1 MKEMNSAYKVSD
13 DFNIFVISDGTGKTA
28 TSMVQ
33 AALLQFDLPRV
44 NIVRFAR
51 IRSREEIYNILDMV
65 QPKKDIIA
73 YTVVNEELAQA
84 LRVESLNRGILAL
97 DLLGPVVEALKKVS
111 SRQPRGVPGLLRRQ
125 EEGLSPKIE
134 ALEHAWKESS
144 GFSVSNLEEADVV
157 ILGVWYPRREEGIL
171 MLAERGIRAAFLIL
185 DPALPLFPN
194 LEETVAYS
202 VDKPVIGLQMDVDY
216 LTRVREERVRALG
229 LDRLLYKAEKEVV
242 KEELDFAQRVYDKLG
257 CQVIDVTGLSSRDLV
272 NAIMSQI
279 KKKREEMR

>member
-97 DLLGPVVEALKKVS
+97 DLLGPVVEALKKSVLASPGECLVS
-111 SRQPRGVPGLLRRQ
+111 S
-125 EEGLSPKIE
+125 
-134 ALEHAWKESS
+134 
-144 GFSVSNLEEADVV
+144 VV
-157 ILGVWYPRREEGIL
+157 RKKGYPL
-171 MLAERGIRAAFLIL
+171 
-185 DPALPLFPN
+185 
-194 LEETVAYS
+194 
-202 VDKPVIGLQMDVDY
+202 K
-216 LTRVREERVRALG
+216 
-229 LDRLLYKAEKEVV
+229 
-242 KEELDFAQRVYDKLG
+242 
-257 CQVIDVTGLSSRDLV
+257 
-272 NAIMSQI
+272 
-279 KKKREEMR
+279 